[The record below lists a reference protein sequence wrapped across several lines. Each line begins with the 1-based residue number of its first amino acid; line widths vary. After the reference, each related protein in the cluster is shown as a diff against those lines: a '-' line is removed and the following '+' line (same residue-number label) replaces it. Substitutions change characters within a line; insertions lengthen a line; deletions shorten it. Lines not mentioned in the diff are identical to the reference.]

1 MKIKKSTFYMLVLMF
16 LFVVAL
22 SNIKNNNPWI
32 AIPVMVLILII
43 ITVWSIERFKLT
55 HRK

>member
-22 SNIKNNNPWI
+22 NNIRGDNPWV
-32 AIPVMVLILII
+32 AIPVMVLIAGII
-43 ITVWSIERFKLT
+43 IMWAIERFKQT
-55 HRK
+55 HGK